1 MEFVKVKETWGT
13 RYVNVDHIV
22 YICKRNDECWIN
34 TTQDY
39 DYYISKDEFERLT
52 SPNKIGWI

>member
-1 MEFVKVKETWGT
+1 MEFVKIKEAWGT

-22 YICKRNDECWIN
+22 YICKDNDEYWIN

-52 SPNKIGWI
+52 SPNKVGCM